1 MKGKIVYIGFA
12 IVVSFL
18 MLTIMWT
25 SFSQP
30 GVQDLKG
37 DFKRVAFAKNENN
50 TGPVHRAYAV
60 STADTLWLEMEKYG
74 NYMPHTKY
82 GTTRVYFFHHSSPV
96 PTKLVAGNE
105 NLPKAYQQYCLARY
119 EKNSMGQVTFL
130 KYPY

>member
-1 MKGKIVYIGFA
+1 MKGKKLYAGVATVVA
-12 IVVSFL
+12 ILV
-18 MLTIMWT
+18 LTIMWE

-30 GVQDLKG
+30 GVQDLEG

-74 NYMPHTKY
+74 NFMPHTKY

-96 PTKLVAGNE
+96 PEKLIIGKE
-105 NLPKAYQQYCLARY
+105 NLPKAYHEYCLARY
-119 EKNSMGQVTFL
+119 EKNSMGQVSFV